1 MNQLRRVK
9 IDQCSQD
16 LTADETH
23 MTLLEN
29 SLSHQ
34 RIEVRLNQL
43 KDQIQIFVVL
53 TAHGLVQ
60 LDDVRVVKLGQDHQL
75 SIGSL
80 SIS

>member
-9 IDQCSQD
+9 IGQCSQD

-23 MTLLEN
+23 VTLLED
-29 SLSHQ
+29 SLSDQ

-53 TAHGLVQ
+53 
-60 LDDVRVVKLGQDHQL
+60 
-75 SIGSL
+75 
-80 SIS
+80 